1 MIALVNLK
9 DLDKIIERTIGT
21 IENSKEQIYEIAEGA
36 RTEYLRVNR
45 ELMEVKNEVRL
56 IIEEVDWLEKEEKKA
71 RLRLMKVSSDFQKFS
86 ENDIKEAYESAQK
99 KQIDLITMREREH
112 TLRYRRDLLEI
123 SLKGLQRTMEKAE
136 NLISQVGTVLEFLG
150 TDLQDISVKIGDIQQ
165 KQQLSMSVI
174 RAQEE
179 ERRRVAREIHD
190 GPAQSM
196 ANIVMRAEFCLKLLE
211 HEPDRV
217 KEELVSLQDLVR
229 LSLQDVRK
237 IIFDLR
243 PMVLDDLGLVP
254 AIKRYL
260 VNYEEQN
267 TIETKFLFFG
277 EQTRLTLSLEVA
289 LFRIIQESLNNV
301 SKHSKASQVII
312 KLEILPSKVNIH
324 IKDNGCGFNLDEV
337 MNNSEKEGY
346 GLIGMQERV
355 ELLDGE
361 LKITTAPGKGAE
373 INLSV
378 PRMENTV
385 YM

>member
-1 MIALVNLK
+1 MVDLK

-45 ELMEVKNEVRL
+45 ELMGIKNEVRQ

-71 RLRLMKVSSDFQKFS
+71 RVRLMRVSSDFQKFS
-86 ENDIKEAYESAQK
+86 EDDIKEAYESAQK
-99 KQIDLITMREREH
+99 KQIDLITMRERER
-112 TLRYRRDLLEI
+112 TLRYRRDLLEL
-123 SLKGLQRTMEKAE
+123 SLKGLQNTMEKAE

-150 TDLQDISVKIGDIQQ
+150 TDLQDISIKIGDIQQ
-165 KQQLSMSVI
+165 KQQLSMRVI

-260 VNYEEQN
+260 TNYEEQH
-267 TIETKFLFFG
+267 TIDTKFLFFG

-312 KLEILPSKVNIH
+312 KLEILPNKVNIH
-324 IKDNGCGFNLDEV
+324 IKDNGCGFDLDEV

-346 GLIGMQERV
+346 GLMGMQERV